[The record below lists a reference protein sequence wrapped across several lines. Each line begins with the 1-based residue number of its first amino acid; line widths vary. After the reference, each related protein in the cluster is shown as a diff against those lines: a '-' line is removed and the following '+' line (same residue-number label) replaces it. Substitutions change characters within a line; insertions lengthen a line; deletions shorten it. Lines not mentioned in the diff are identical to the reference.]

1 MLSALR
7 PASAP
12 DTCTSDFHS
21 HGSASC
27 SSDALLG
34 WALGQPGGTKIAG
47 HCCVM
52 EEARTGCQK
61 TELLA
66 AQSCE
71 DPKQPRIPFYWI
83 SQTRAN
89 EHGRRRKK
97 RRGSKRSCFLLK
109 LESWKFKQGGENSPL
124 GFLVPQ
130 WQASFSFCYLV
141 LGIAGE
147 SGHTQLCY
155 KERGEMI
162 PGLFQLWNPTGKP
175 GSSRR

>member
-1 MLSALR
+1 LDWSVRTLQPKLLLPLALSLSFFFFAVLVLELI
-7 PASAP
+7 AYHLSHA
-12 DTCTSDFHS
+12 TS
-21 HGSASC
+21 G
-27 SSDALLG
+27 
-34 WALGQPGGTKIAG
+34 
-47 HCCVM
+47 VM

-109 LESWKFKQGGENSPL
+109 LES
-124 GFLVPQ
+124 
-130 WQASFSFCYLV
+130 
-141 LGIAGE
+141 
-147 SGHTQLCY
+147 
-155 KERGEMI
+155 
-162 PGLFQLWNPTGKP
+162 
-175 GSSRR
+175 